1 MTIPWQ
7 DISYLR
13 AGNERQRRAFRAL
26 QGLDILRILREH
38 TPVLVGTIPIAIDV
52 EDSDLDIVCEA
63 QDLVVFEKRVTHVFG
78 QHEGFQIR
86 KTLIKGVPSVVASF
100 NYAGFR
106 IEVFGQPQP
115 VTEQHAYRHMVVE
128 ARLLALGGEVAGRE
142 VQRLKRAGLKTEP
155 AFASYF
161 QLAGDPYEV
170 LLELSRLG
178 KDGLQQA
185 VRLSAG

>member
-13 AGNERQRRAFRAL
+13 DGNERQRRAFRAL
-26 QGLDILRILREH
+26 HSLDILHILGEH

-52 EDSDLDIVCEA
+52 EDSDLDVVCEA
-63 QDLVVFEKRVTHVFG
+63 QDLVTFEDRVTRSFG
-78 QHEGFQIR
+78 GHDEFRIGT
-86 KTLIKGVPSVVASF
+86 KLVKGVPSVVASF
-100 NYAGFR
+100 NHAGFR

-128 ARLLALGGEVAGRE
+128 ARLLVLGGEAARRE

-161 QLAGDPYEV
+161 HLTGDPYEV
-170 LLELSRLG
+170 LLKLSRLSE
-178 KDGLQQA
+178 DGLRQT
-185 VRLSAG
+185 VLV

>member
-13 AGNERQRRAFRAL
+13 AGNERQRRAFRAMHS
-26 QGLDILRILREH
+26 LDILHILSEH

-63 QDLVVFEKRVTHVFG
+63 QDLGIFEDRVTQSFG
-78 QHEGFQIR
+78 EHEGFRVR
-86 KTLIKGVPSVVASF
+86 KKLIKGVSSVVASF
-100 NYAGFR
+100 NHAGFR

-128 ARLLALGGEVAGRE
+128 ARLLALGGEAARRE

-178 KDGLQQA
+178 EEEL
-185 VRLSAG
+185 R